1 MKKKWPQALI
11 ISPSD
16 MSSSYGSGNQFLLF
30 LLKSFWKTLA
40 IHPCLWNK
48 SKAAHVTSHLH
59 LMTSF
64 SVCKAISVH
73 FISDLNKSLCGK
85 QPRLID
91 WLLWSCCFG
100 LIDSSIS
107 DICSIILSSGIHPK
121 PCQQIQHSALLTV
134 IGLPRWESLDLIRK
148 GTWPS
153 NYKLSSA
160 PRWHL
165 STRVVLQ
172 FALALAP
179 P

>member
-1 MKKKWPQALI
+1 
-11 ISPSD
+11 
-16 MSSSYGSGNQFLLF
+16 MSSSYASGNQLLLF

-40 IHPCLWNK
+40 IHPCLCNK
-48 SKAAHVTSHLH
+48 AKAAHVTSHLH

-64 SVCKAISVH
+64 SVRRLATRVSPCLSGQQSYFCL
-73 FISDLNKSLCGK
+73 FISDLNKWLCGER
-85 QPRLID
+85 PRLID
-91 WLLWSCCFG
+91 WLLGSCCFG
-100 LIDSSIS
+100 PIDSSIS
-107 DICSIILSSGIHPK
+107 DICSIILSSGIRPK

-134 IGLPRWESLDLIRK
+134 IGLPRRESLDLIRK

-153 NYKLSSA
+153 DYKLSPA

-165 STRVVLQ
+165 SARVVLQ